1 MLSSSV
7 LLNILI
13 TSQLVLFGV
22 NCSYFVTDRYV
33 SVYTTP
39 QTWESALE
47 TCKSNRMSLVTI
59 KSSAENGELASIM
72 KQNNMTYSW
81 IGASDL
87 RQEGNWTWADGSEVT
102 QAFWYPG
109 QPDNLGKRQHCVLLS
124 HFWDEVM
131 NWADWLCDD
140 KFQFICETPT
150 LV

>member
-1 MLSSSV
+1 MANSSILFKV
-7 LLNILI
+7 LFVFE
-13 TSQLVLFGV
+13 LVLFGV

-47 TCKSNRMSLVTI
+47 ICKSNRMSLFTI

-87 RQEGNWTWADGSEVT
+87 RHEGNWS
-102 QAFWYPG
+102 
-109 QPDNLGKRQHCVLLS
+109 
-124 HFWDEVM
+124 
-131 NWADWLCDD
+131 
-140 KFQFICETPT
+140 
-150 LV
+150 